1 MRHTVELPVMAR
13 VVETT
18 DDAPELRTLWLER
31 KMKFRPGQ
39 FVMVWVPELEEK
51 PYAVSAQAPGHIAIT
66 VRKRGAFSSRLM
78 ELRAGDQVGVRGP
91 YGHGFEIKP
100 DGAILAGGCGL
111 AMVATLK
118 EAMPDAPLFFG
129 AKTSDE
135 VIFRD
140 RFPDMEVCTDDG
152 STGYRGFPTDRLR
165 PRLARGEFKTVYTC
179 GPEVMMRAVFDLC
192 EKHGVECQAALE
204 RYMKCGFGL
213 CGQCTCGDRLVC
225 QDGPVF
231 NSEAL
236 RQMNEFG
243 KTARLKSGQKV
254 PLQEYAN
261 WRAC

>member
-1 MRHTVELPVMAR
+1 MRHTVEQPVMAR
-13 VVETT
+13 VMEAQ

-31 KMKFRPGQ
+31 KMKFQPGQ
-39 FVMVWVPELEEK
+39 FVMIWIPELDEK

-66 VRKRGAFSSRLM
+66 VRKRGAFSTRLM
-78 ELRAGDQVGVRGP
+78 EMRPGDQVGVRGP
-91 YGHGFEIKP
+91 YGHGFVPKP
-100 DGAILAGGCGL
+100 DGAIIAGGCGL

-118 EAMPDAPLFFG
+118 EAHPEMPLFFG

-152 STGYRGFPTDRLR
+152 STGYRCFPTDRLR
-165 PRLARGEFKTVYTC
+165 PRLERGEFKTVYTC

-213 CGQCTCGDRLVC
+213 CGQCTCGDQLVC

-231 NSEAL
+231 DSKAL
-236 RQMNEFG
+236 RRMEEFG
-243 KTARLKSGQKV
+243 RSARLKSGQKV
-254 PLQEYAN
+254 SLQDYAN
-261 WRAC
+261 WRSC